1 AAAQVSSEV
10 PSNFWRTDS
19 ISKFQRALQELE
31 DGLMVN
37 NDRAATHL
45 TLGSIYENLGQNDK
59 AEQAY
64 RLAIQVEPNATG
76 PRSNLAELYTRL
88 AENITRQ
95 SQQNPQQAPPN
106 IQETIQNY
114 LQEAEILRR
123 EEFVNFERDASYAP
137 ENAAVQYRYGL
148 ALYRN
153 GQLEDAVNIL
163 RKVHELEPRT
173 PIYMIALSRL
183 LQTTEQYEEAL
194 KIAEKLIKIEPQHQ
208 GLVEELMRQI
218 EQQAPQDDSSK
229 G

>member
-1 AAAQVSSEV
+1 
-10 PSNFWRTDS
+10 
-19 ISKFQRALQELE
+19 
-31 DGLMVN
+31 MVN

-45 TLGSIYENLGQNDK
+45 TLGSIYENLRQHDK

-88 AENITRQ
+88 AETLAQRYQQ
-95 SQQNPQQAPPN
+95 SNQPTPPN
-106 IQETIQNY
+106 VQETIQNY
-114 LQEAEILRR
+114 LQQAETLRR
-123 EEFVNFERDASYAP
+123 NEFVNFERDASYAP

-153 GQLEDAVNIL
+153 GQLEEAVEVL
-163 RKVHELEPRT
+163 RKVHQLEPRT

-183 LQTTEQYEEAL
+183 LQTTEKFEEAL
-194 KIAEKLIKIEPQHQ
+194 EIAEKLTEIEPQHQ
-208 GLVEELMRQI
+208 GLVEELKTQI
-218 EQQAPQDDSSK
+218 LNQEKPQSPQNPPLPQNGKDE